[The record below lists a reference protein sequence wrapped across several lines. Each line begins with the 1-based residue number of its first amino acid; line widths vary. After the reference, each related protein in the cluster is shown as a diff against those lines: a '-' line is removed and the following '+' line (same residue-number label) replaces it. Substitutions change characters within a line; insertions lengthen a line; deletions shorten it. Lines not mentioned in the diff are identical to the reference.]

1 MVIIDENKREGKK
14 KEKEKQLKDFKS
26 NNKPLPEGKYEVI
39 LADPPWKYDFSKDST
54 DSIEY
59 HYPTMI
65 LEEIKNLKV
74 PSADNAVLFL
84 WATAPKLKEA
94 LEVMES
100 WGFKY
105 KTCAVWD
112 KEWIGM
118 GYWFRGQHEL
128 LLVGIKGKFS
138 PPPEKRRFSSVIR
151 EKRREHSRKP
161 EKVYEI
167 IEAMFPQNTKLELF
181 ARNKREGWEAWGNE
195 I

>member
-14 KEKEKQLKDFKS
+14 EKPLKDIKN

>member
-14 KEKEKQLKDFKS
+14 EKPLKDIKN

-94 LEVMES
+94 LEVIES

-128 LLVGIKGKFS
+128 LLVGIKGKVFS
-138 PPPEKRRFSSVIR
+138 AT
-151 EKRREHSRKP
+151 RKTP
-161 EKVYEI
+161 
-167 IEAMFPQNTKLELF
+167 F
-181 ARNKREGWEAWGNE
+181 
-195 I
+195 

>member
-14 KEKEKQLKDFKS
+14 EKPLKDIKN

-54 DSIEY
+54 DSIEC
-59 HYPTMI
+59 HYPTMT
-65 LEEIKNLKV
+65 LEEIKNLEV

>member
-14 KEKEKQLKDFKS
+14 EKPLKDIKN

-54 DSIEY
+54 DSIEC